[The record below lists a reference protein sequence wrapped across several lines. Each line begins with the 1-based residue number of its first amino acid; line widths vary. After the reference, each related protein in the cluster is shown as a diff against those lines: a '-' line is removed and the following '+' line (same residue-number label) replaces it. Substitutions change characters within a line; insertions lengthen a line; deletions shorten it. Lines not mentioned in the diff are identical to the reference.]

1 MTDTAAPEW
10 VAVAALSAWFV
21 LLGLYL
27 EATVATG
34 MSEVWYSLAS
44 LGSLAAITKRFSPGR

>member
-1 MTDTAAPEW
+1 VTDPERTAW
-10 VAVAALSAWFV
+10 VAVSLLSAWFV

-27 EATVATG
+27 EATVASG

-44 LGSLAAITKRFSPGR
+44 LGSLTAITKRFAPTR

>member
-1 MTDTAAPEW
+1 MTDTAALEW
-10 VAVAALSAWFV
+10 VAVSLLSAWFA

-44 LGSLAAITKRFSPGR
+44 LGTLAAITKRFVPSR